1 MKTSRFVKEKAG
13 TKVEIATSMV
23 RGTKPTNVDISQCCG
38 VCQVDGDVMF
48 TALYPQACVVQVA
61 GDFNDWQ
68 PEKTPMRKVK
78 TNGLWQVKLPL
89 TAGTYR
95 YRLVV
100 DGQWM
105 QDPHNEAAEPNPY
118 GELNSVLR
126 VG

>member
-1 MKTSRFVKEKAG
+1 MKTSKFVKEKDVTMGG
-13 TKVEIATSMV
+13 TATCISQ
-23 RGTKPTNVDISQCCG
+23 RTKPTNVDISQCYG
-38 VCQVDGDVMF
+38 VCQVDGGVMF
-48 TALYPQACVVQVA
+48 TALCPQAHVVQIA
-61 GDFNDWQ
+61 GDFNNWQ

-105 QDPHNEAAEPNPY
+105 KDPHNEAAELNPY
-118 GELNSVLR
+118 GELNSVLHIR
-126 VG
+126 